1 MDEEVW
7 TKYRREDLYDE
18 QGLQNGTG
26 KIVVLTAPQP
36 VLVIMSLRKGNVLAI
51 KRRSSYLIQWTSKQ
65 RWYYS
70 KSWLSYKIKKRV

>member
-26 KIVVLTAPQP
+26 KNKIVVLTAPQP
-36 VLVIMSLRKGNVLAI
+36 VLVTMSLRKGNVLAI
-51 KRRSSYLIQWTSKQ
+51 KKPQLIPDIMDLQTKVVLF
-65 RWYYS
+65 
-70 KSWLSYKIKKRV
+70 KELVV